1 LVHDIKFTETSVK
14 IQLNLS
20 KDYRKLKSLV
30 EAKFQG
36 IDKKVE
42 ISMAPSTTKTS
53 TEQTKLKPGLLKVK
67 NIIAVSSCKGGVG
80 KSTIAVNLSY
90 ALKKVITYSR

>member
-1 LVHDIKFTETSVK
+1 MIHEIKFTDNTVK

-20 KDYRKLKSLV
+20 KDYRKLKSFI

-36 IDKKVE
+36 QDKKVE
-42 ISMAPSTTKTS
+42 ISMAPTKTQTS
-53 TEQTKLKPGLLKVK
+53 TEQTKLKPGLQKVK

-80 KSTIAVNLSY
+80 KSTIAINLSY
-90 ALKKVITYSR
+90 ALKKVNSY